1 MTSIV
6 PNLSVP
12 EMNWRFRQQDLVAG
26 FGRFALQTDSLQ
38 RIFDEASM
46 VAAEGLD
53 ARFAKVL
60 EYLPGEMGFVVRSGV
75 GWREGIVGHA
85 RVGGDLQSPA
95 GYAFRSGKPVIS
107 NHLCDEQRFRTPK
120 LLEEHGIRSA
130 INVLIQ
136 ACDGEPFGV
145 LEGDSTHRGDFNDQD
160 IAFLQALANTLAV
173 AVQAQ
178 KRQDAREELL
188 VEKEVLLRENQVLIR
203 EKDQLLHE
211 KDLLMQEV
219 HHRVKNSL
227 QLVRAV
233 LSMQART
240 LESPEARGSVEAAAG
255 RVLAI
260 AAVHH
265 RLYEGGSVTAADAA
279 RYLRGLLDDMGGLLP
294 GVADGRTLELDIEP
308 FQLAADDIA
317 PLGLITVELITNA
330 LKHGRGS
337 VRVAVRRDAG
347 GLEISVSDQGGG
359 FPAGFDP
366 GASQGLGMRMVT
378 ALAKGPCGSAVQV
391 DRSVPFGRIIVRT
404 GFGGNASLKND
415 EPS

>member
-95 GYAFRSGKPVIS
+95 GYAFRSGKSVIS

-136 ACDGEPFGV
+136 ACD
-145 LEGDSTHRGDFNDQD
+145 
-160 IAFLQALANTLAV
+160 
-173 AVQAQ
+173 
-178 KRQDAREELL
+178 
-188 VEKEVLLRENQVLIR
+188 
-203 EKDQLLHE
+203 
-211 KDLLMQEV
+211 
-219 HHRVKNSL
+219 
-227 QLVRAV
+227 
-233 LSMQART
+233 
-240 LESPEARGSVEAAAG
+240 
-255 RVLAI
+255 
-260 AAVHH
+260 
-265 RLYEGGSVTAADAA
+265 
-279 RYLRGLLDDMGGLLP
+279 
-294 GVADGRTLELDIEP
+294 
-308 FQLAADDIA
+308 
-317 PLGLITVELITNA
+317 
-330 LKHGRGS
+330 
-337 VRVAVRRDAG
+337 
-347 GLEISVSDQGGG
+347 
-359 FPAGFDP
+359 
-366 GASQGLGMRMVT
+366 
-378 ALAKGPCGSAVQV
+378 
-391 DRSVPFGRIIVRT
+391 
-404 GFGGNASLKND
+404 
-415 EPS
+415 